1 MKSEK
6 NSEKI
11 IEKKINE
18 YQIQL
23 IPQLDSIIMLIHHIN
38 SYNIFESNFKL
49 QYFQSLFSCNFTIE
63 KLVEYL
69 SSIIENKNY
78 KIQENESKL
87 KLIINKTATQNI
99 ELILNEKEYFSREI
113 VKKLIYEI
121 KYVKESS
128 INEINKLKNIK
139 SLNEKEKKIEK
150 EEIKKL
156 KEEIKKYE
164 NKIKEM
170 KKKIKKLEDF
180 CLNKN
185 IQPKQFLK
193 YIKYIQIH
201 DDLINCISVFPSG
214 NIVSVSKDKSINIY
228 DISFNILQQIKNA
241 HDDSISYIN
250 VKNENNFVTCSG
262 DKTIKTWIKKENQ
275 FMINL
280 IIYNAHNDYINK
292 ALYYR
297 NKNIISCSDDKSIK
311 IWEENKNKYQNISII
326 MNSYKIWSILLLED
340 KNIFVS
346 AGDEGTK
353 LWNLNNSELIIH
365 FKEICCNSLN
375 GLCRF
380 DNEKIIVCHHKNNS
394 FKVISILKKKIIK
407 IINHP
412 FYSCWGINI
421 IEDKGIFLIGN
432 YNDIKVYNKD
442 NYECIQTIKDAH
454 SDYITGF
461 IELKNKIVVS
471 YGYENIIRLW
481 SF

>member
-1 MKSEK
+1 
-6 NSEKI
+6 
-11 IEKKINE
+11 
-18 YQIQL
+18 
-23 IPQLDSIIMLIHHIN
+23 
-38 SYNIFESNFKL
+38 
-49 QYFQSLFSCNFTIE
+49 
-63 KLVEYL
+63 
-69 SSIIENKNY
+69 
-78 KIQENESKL
+78 
-87 KLIINKTATQNI
+87 
-99 ELILNEKEYFSREI
+99 
-113 VKKLIYEI
+113 
-121 KYVKESS
+121 
-128 INEINKLKNIK
+128 
-139 SLNEKEKKIEK
+139 
-150 EEIKKL
+150 
-156 KEEIKKYE
+156 
-164 NKIKEM
+164 
-170 KKKIKKLEDF
+170 
-180 CLNKN
+180 
-185 IQPKQFLK
+185 
-193 YIKYIQIH
+193 
-201 DDLINCISVFPSG
+201 
-214 NIVSVSKDKSINIY
+214 
-228 DISFNILQQIKNA
+228 
-241 HDDSISYIN
+241 
-250 VKNENNFVTCSG
+250 
-262 DKTIKTWIKKENQ
+262 
-275 FMINL
+275 MINL

-471 YGYENIIRLW
+471 YGYENKIKEMKKK
-481 SF
+481 